1 MPGAVSRL
9 ALIVIVSVLLASAVA
24 LTLRMIDAR
33 RAPPI
38 VIVDVAAE
46 RPVIVVID
54 GAVGTPG
61 IQTLPAGARLNDA
74 VVAAGGFTDSADTD
88 ELNPARLLVDGERVT
103 VGQIT
108 PEAVASDA
116 GSSGG
121 GVVESGG
128 EGVSARGSYPT
139 VTSTV
144 EPTTTV
150 TTVTTTG
157 NAIDINTAGAAQL
170 DGLPGIGP
178 VLAERI
184 IAYRDENGPYQTV
197 DELEAVEGISL
208 TMVEELR
215 PLVTVGAG
223 TT

>member
-9 ALIVIVSVLLASAVA
+9 ALILIVSVLLASALA

-54 GAVGTPG
+54 GAVATPG
-61 IQTLPAGARLNDA
+61 VQTLPAGARLNDA
-74 VVAAGGFTDSADTD
+74 VAGAGGFTDSAETE
-88 ELNPARLLVDGERVT
+88 ELNLARLLVDGERVT
-103 VGQIT
+103 VGQIP
-108 PEAVASDA
+108 PEVVDAPLGSAGNEVA
-116 GSSGG
+116 GVGG
-121 GVVESGG
+121 GGATATSHQPTARPTARAT
-128 EGVSARGSYPT
+128 SAT
-139 VTSTV
+139 A
-144 EPTTTV
+144 
-150 TTVTTTG
+150 TG
-157 NAIDINTAGAAQL
+157 DLIDINTASATEL
-170 DGLPGIGP
+170 DALPGIGP

-184 IAYRDENGPYQTV
+184 IAYRDDNGPYKTV
-197 DELEAVEGISL
+197 DELEAVAGISI
-208 TMVEELR
+208 TIVGELR